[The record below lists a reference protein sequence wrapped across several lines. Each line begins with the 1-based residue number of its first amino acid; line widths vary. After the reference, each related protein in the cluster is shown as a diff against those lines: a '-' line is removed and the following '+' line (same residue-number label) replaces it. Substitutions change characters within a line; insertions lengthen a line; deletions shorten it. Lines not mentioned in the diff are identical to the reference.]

1 MARLIKLMGKM
12 ILSMVS
18 VVFGGVL
25 NMLFVKT
32 PLFGKIRKPIDG
44 GRNWSDGRR
53 TFWLCLRS
61 L

>member
-32 PLFGKIRKPIDG
+32 NRSTAAAT
-44 GRNWSDGRR
+44 GRTAGASSARTRR
-53 TFWLCLRS
+53 MPGS
-61 L
+61 PA